1 METNHMTALEQYR
14 LAVYHT
20 FVRRADA
27 AMDLLDVLSGNSGVR
42 SVVTL
47 SLEAGFR
54 RMYSSIYAVTDQCFG
69 TQDTEA
75 RRLREQELLGIIG
88 PYLLHP
94 IQRKFWLFGLD
105 ATSVPR
111 VFADTLADRSFVHY
125 PNPVGGNK
133 PITIGRQYSCLAY
146 LPEKAP
152 AEPAWVVPVVLRRI
166 TTQETDL
173 QVGLAQIDLLLSD
186 ASLALHDE
194 LCVNVG
200 DSRYSA
206 TEFLSQAA
214 QHANLIN
221 IARLRG
227 TRVLYHS
234 APAPATD
241 SPARGHPTWYG
252 MRFDLREPTTWGQP
266 DATVQDAYRSRH
278 GHNYTVEIQAWYD
291 LLMRDKNGFVMHTQ
305 PFTLV
310 RIRLLT
316 ADGQAV
322 FKRDLW
328 LVVVGERRHD
338 LALLEV
344 QQAYFQRYDLEHFF
358 RFGKQ
363 RLLLASFQTPDDEHE
378 VTWVQIVQ
386 LAYVQLYLT
395 RTLAG
400 SSPRPWE
407 RYLPARPSETATP
420 TMTQR
425 AFGSIIRQIGTPAV
439 APKPR
444 GKAPG
449 RAEGMC
455 PAPRPSQ
462 PVIKK
467 TAKQAKAA

>member
-1 METNHMTALEQYR
+1 MTINHITALEQFR
-14 LAVYHT
+14 PIVYHS
-20 FVRRADA
+20 FDGRADA
-27 AMDLLDVLSGNSGVR
+27 AMDLLDALSGNSGVR
-42 SVVTL
+42 SVVAL
-47 SLEAGFR
+47 SLEPGFR

-69 TQDTEA
+69 AQDTQA

-88 PYLLHP
+88 PHLLCP
-94 IQRKFWLFGLD
+94 SVRKFWLFGLD

-111 VFADTLADRSFVHY
+111 IFADTLADRSFVHY

-152 AEPAWVVPVVLRRI
+152 ADPAWVVPVILRRI

-173 QVGLAQIDLLLSD
+173 QVGLAQIKLLLSD
-186 ASLALHDE
+186 ASLALHDQ
-194 LCVNVG
+194 LYVNVS

-214 QHANLIN
+214 QHANLVN
-221 IARLRG
+221 VARLRG
-227 TRVLYHS
+227 TRVLYHP

-252 MRFDLREPTTWGQP
+252 ARFALREPATWGQP
-266 DATVQDAYRSRH
+266 DATVQGAYSSRH
-278 GHNYTVEIQAWYD
+278 GRHYTVEIQAWHD
-291 LLMRDKNGFVMHTQ
+291 LLMRDKHGFAMHTQ

-328 LVVVGERRHD
+328 LVVVGEHRQD
-338 LALLEV
+338 LSLLEV
-344 QQAYFQRYDLEHFF
+344 QQTYFQPYDLEHFF

-378 VTWVQIVQ
+378 VTWVQLVQ
-386 LAYVQLYLT
+386 LAYVQLYLA

-400 SSPRPWE
+400 SSLRPWE

-425 AFGSIIRQIGTPAV
+425 AFGSIIRQIGTPAA

-449 RAEGMC
+449 RAEGTY
-455 PAPRPSQ
+455 PAPRLSQ

-467 TAKQAKAA
+467 AAKQAKAA